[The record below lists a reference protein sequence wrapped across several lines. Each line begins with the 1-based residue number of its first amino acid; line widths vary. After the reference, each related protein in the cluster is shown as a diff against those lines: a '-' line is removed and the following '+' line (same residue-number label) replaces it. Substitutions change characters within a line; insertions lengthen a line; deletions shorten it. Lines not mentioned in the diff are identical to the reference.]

1 MQNKIVNLQ
10 THAFVKVI
18 NYLKSN
24 IHIVEIKDLADL
36 VDLHQEFNFDLID
49 PEIVDNSYCLN
60 NKVPETVDEISYIIF
75 DDEYKEYFSYNYNEI
90 NDKIIDNMIPTE
102 KEDMLNRLL
111 KYIQLLYKY
120 DYMGCEL
127 IVFGCNDGNYLNVA
141 GINPLQTELVVLEI
155 KGVD

>member
-1 MQNKIVNLQ
+1 MIERKPLKTNIKIEIAGANKIIEDADIEL
-10 THAFVKVI
+10 
-18 NYLKSN
+18 
-24 IHIVEIKDLADL
+24 EIKKTNEKEPNYCTVTIYNMAD
-36 VDLHQEFNFDLID
+36 
-49 PEIVDNSYCLN
+49 S
-60 NKVPETVDEISYIIF
+60 T
-75 DDEYKEYFSYNYNEI
+75 YNEI
-90 NDKIIDNMIPTE
+90 NDKIIDNMIPSE

-127 IVFGCNDGNYLNVA
+127 FGFGCNDGNYLNVA